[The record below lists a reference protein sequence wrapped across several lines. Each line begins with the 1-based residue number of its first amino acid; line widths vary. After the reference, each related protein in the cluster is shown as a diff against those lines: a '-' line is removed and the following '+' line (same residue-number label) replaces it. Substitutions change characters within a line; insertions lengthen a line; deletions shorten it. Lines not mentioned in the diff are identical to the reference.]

1 MEPEQ
6 AGFDRAVEMATGMTA
21 DAIRNMPLDQFRK
34 DVEDRR
40 GGALRYRSVFP
51 LVGRGNVLR
60 DRLKT
65 HHEVEEEFRRAV
77 RG

>member
-1 MEPEQ
+1 
-6 AGFDRAVEMATGMTA
+6 
-21 DAIRNMPLDQFRK
+21 
-34 DVEDRR
+34 VEDRR